1 MRTKTLILVFQLMI
15 LNVFPGNRTDLDYL
29 HEGDV
34 YHENYDN
41 INAVKSYER
50 AFKDFPDSYI
60 VLSKLTLAYDDAGEE
75 MLEQMKYDDAEIY
88 VNKAVSTAE
97 LLQKIYPDSALSY
110 TYLALSYGNI
120 AMFKGGRE
128 KIKYAFKVK
137 LNAEKAL
144 KMNPSDVYP
153 YVILGIYYRE
163 AANLNWF
170 EKLFA
175 KSFLGGV
182 PEGTYEESKIMFY
195 KSLSIDSGIIIAY
208 YNLSKTYDKLNDR
221 KNEIDCLN
229 KVIQLP
235 VRNFRDKYS
244 KIKATK
250 KLIELQN

>member
-120 AMFKGGRE
+120 AMFKGGE
-128 KIKYAFKVK
+128 KK
-137 LNAEKAL
+137 
-144 KMNPSDVYP
+144 
-153 YVILGIYYRE
+153 
-163 AANLNWF
+163 
-170 EKLFA
+170 
-175 KSFLGGV
+175 
-182 PEGTYEESKIMFY
+182 
-195 KSLSIDSGIIIAY
+195 
-208 YNLSKTYDKLNDR
+208 
-221 KNEIDCLN
+221 
-229 KVIQLP
+229 
-235 VRNFRDKYS
+235 
-244 KIKATK
+244 
-250 KLIELQN
+250 